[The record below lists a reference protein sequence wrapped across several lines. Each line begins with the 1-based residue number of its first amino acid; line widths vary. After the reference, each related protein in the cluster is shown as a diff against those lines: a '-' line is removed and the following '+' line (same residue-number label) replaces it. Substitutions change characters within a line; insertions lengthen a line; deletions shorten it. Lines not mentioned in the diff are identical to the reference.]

1 MKVGRFVALASVLM
15 LMSIPSSAIAVG
27 PGQQCGGFP
36 GIPCDPGL
44 FCQQKPGQCRI
55 PDMNGTCTKVPQA
68 CTREFRPVCGC
79 DGKTYDNDCMR
90 RASMVSKLH
99 NGKCKY

>member
-15 LMSIPSSAIAVG
+15 LMSIPSSAIAAG